1 MTTSNIT
8 EDHKFFLVTFGCVA
22 CPGAQYRVRYG
33 KVQTEVGDYL
43 DIRPY
48 DEPNRIFR
56 IRKKD
61 AYDTLDEAK
70 HKALSLIES
79 NTVTAKSVLDSSVQL
94 LKFN

>member
-1 MTTSNIT
+1 MTTANLI
-8 EDHKFFLVTFGCVA
+8 ENHKFFLVTLGCVV

-33 KVQTEVGDYL
+33 KVEAEVGDYL

-61 AYDTLDEAK
+61 AYGTLDEAN